1 MKIAQANVNMVS
13 NNRYYEENS
22 VTVQTG
28 LVTKGSFL
36 ESLNDQEKKMDS
48 LELSKTSG
56 EDEAV
61 SSQSYS
67 SLKPSKTEQIS
78 KIGSTLEDQISEIR
92 STLLSRILQ
101 LLELLGGDNK
111 SKYYTKTLGEASGL
125 LENNSYVSV
134 TTIEQLHI
142 EEEQTT
148 FSGQGMAL
156 TEDGRTIDFNV
167 QFSMSRR
174 LCEYAG
180 ISVATKGHY
189 LDPLVIN
196 VGSDVTSISDQTFY
210 FDLDSDGQEE
220 KISNL
225 GEGSGF
231 LALDKNGDGKIN
243 NGLELFGT
251 KSGNGFKDL
260 AMYDK
265 DGNGWIDE
273 NDEVYEHLRVWLRDE
288 DGKDRLLSLS
298 EADVGAIY
306 LGSAETEFTQYNS
319 SFAIAGMLRA
329 SGMFLRESGGV
340 GTVQQ
345 VDMAAM

>member
-13 NNRYYEENS
+13 TNRYYEENS

-28 LVTKGSFL
+28 MVTKGSFL
-36 ESLNDQEKKMDS
+36 ENLNDQEKKMDS
-48 LELSKTSG
+48 LELSKTSD
-56 EDEAV
+56 ENEAV

-78 KIGSTLEDQISEIR
+78 RIGSTLEDQLAEIR

-101 LLELLGGDNK
+101 LLELLGGENQ
-111 SKYYTKTLGEASGL
+111 SKYYQKALGDVSGL
-125 LENNSYVSV
+125 LENNSYLSV
-134 TTIEQLHI
+134 TTIENVHI

-148 FSGQGMAL
+148 FSGQGLAL

-167 QFSMSRR
+167 EFSMSRR

-180 ISVATKGHY
+180 ISVATAGHF

-196 VGSDVTSISDQTFY
+196 VGSDVTSISDQSFY

-225 GEGSGF
+225 GAGSGF

-273 NDEVYEHLRVWLRDE
+273 SDEVYEHLRVWLRDE
-288 DGKDRLLSLS
+288 DGTDRLLSLS

-319 SFAIAGMLRA
+319 SFAVAGMLRA
-329 SGMFLRESGGV
+329 SGMFLKESGGV

>member
-13 NNRYYEENS
+13 TNRYYEENS

-28 LVTKGSFL
+28 MVTKGSFL
-36 ESLNDQEKKMDS
+36 ENLNDQEKKMDS
-48 LELSKTSG
+48 LELSKTSD
-56 EDEAV
+56 ENEAV

-78 KIGSTLEDQISEIR
+78 RIGSTLEDQLAEIR

-101 LLELLGGDNK
+101 LLELLGGENQ
-111 SKYYTKTLGEASGL
+111 SKYYQKALGDVSGL
-125 LENNSYVSV
+125 LENNSYLSV
-134 TTIEQLHI
+134 TTIENVHI

-148 FSGQGMAL
+148 FSGQGLAL

-167 QFSMSRR
+167 EFSLSRR

-180 ISVATKGHY
+180 ISVATAGHF

-196 VGSDVTSISDQTFY
+196 VGSDVTSISDQSFY

-225 GEGSGF
+225 GAGSGF

-288 DGKDRLLSLS
+288 DGTDRLLSLS

-319 SFAIAGMLRA
+319 SFAVAGMLRA
-329 SGMFLRESGGV
+329 SGMFLKESGGV
-340 GTVQQ
+340 GTLQQ

>member
-13 NNRYYEENS
+13 TNRYYEENS

-28 LVTKGSFL
+28 MVTKGSFL

-48 LELSKTSG
+48 LELSKTSD
-56 EDEAV
+56 ENEAV

-78 KIGSTLEDQISEIR
+78 RIGSTLEDQLAEIR

-101 LLELLGGDNK
+101 LLELLGGENQ
-111 SKYYTKTLGEASGL
+111 SKYYQKALGDVSGL
-125 LENNSYVSV
+125 LENNSYLSV
-134 TTIEQLHI
+134 TTIENVHI

-148 FSGQGMAL
+148 FSGQGLAL

-167 QFSMSRR
+167 EFSMSRR

-180 ISVATKGHY
+180 ISVATAGHF

-196 VGSDVTSISDQTFY
+196 VGSDVTSISDQSFY

-225 GEGSGF
+225 GAGSGF

-288 DGKDRLLSLS
+288 DGTDRLLSLS

>member
-111 SKYYTKTLGEASGL
+111 SKY
-125 LENNSYVSV
+125 
-134 TTIEQLHI
+134 
-142 EEEQTT
+142 
-148 FSGQGMAL
+148 
-156 TEDGRTIDFNV
+156 
-167 QFSMSRR
+167 
-174 LCEYAG
+174 
-180 ISVATKGHY
+180 
-189 LDPLVIN
+189 
-196 VGSDVTSISDQTFY
+196 
-210 FDLDSDGQEE
+210 
-220 KISNL
+220 
-225 GEGSGF
+225 
-231 LALDKNGDGKIN
+231 
-243 NGLELFGT
+243 
-251 KSGNGFKDL
+251 
-260 AMYDK
+260 
-265 DGNGWIDE
+265 
-273 NDEVYEHLRVWLRDE
+273 
-288 DGKDRLLSLS
+288 
-298 EADVGAIY
+298 
-306 LGSAETEFTQYNS
+306 
-319 SFAIAGMLRA
+319 
-329 SGMFLRESGGV
+329 
-340 GTVQQ
+340 
-345 VDMAAM
+345 

>member
-13 NNRYYEENS
+13 TNRYYEENS

-28 LVTKGSFL
+28 MVTKGSFL

-48 LELSKTSG
+48 LELSKTSD
-56 EDEAV
+56 ENEAV

-78 KIGSTLEDQISEIR
+78 RIGSTLEDQLAEIR

-101 LLELLGGDNK
+101 LLELLGGENQ
-111 SKYYTKTLGEASGL
+111 SKYYQKALGDVSGL
-125 LENNSYVSV
+125 LENNSYLSV
-134 TTIEQLHI
+134 TTIENVHI

-148 FSGQGMAL
+148 FSGQGLAL

-167 QFSMSRR
+167 EFSMSRR

-180 ISVATKGHY
+180 ISVATAGHF

-196 VGSDVTSISDQTFY
+196 VGSDVTSISDQSFY

-225 GEGSGF
+225 GAGSGF

-288 DGKDRLLSLS
+288 GGTDRLLSLS

-319 SFAIAGMLRA
+319 SFAVAGMLRA
-329 SGMFLRESGGV
+329 SGMFLKESGGV
-340 GTVQQ
+340 GTLQQ

>member
-1 MKIAQANVNMVS
+1 
-13 NNRYYEENS
+13 
-22 VTVQTG
+22 
-28 LVTKGSFL
+28 
-36 ESLNDQEKKMDS
+36 
-48 LELSKTSG
+48 
-56 EDEAV
+56 
-61 SSQSYS
+61 
-67 SLKPSKTEQIS
+67 
-78 KIGSTLEDQISEIR
+78 
-92 STLLSRILQ
+92 
-101 LLELLGGDNK
+101 
-111 SKYYTKTLGEASGL
+111 
-125 LENNSYVSV
+125 
-134 TTIEQLHI
+134 
-142 EEEQTT
+142 
-148 FSGQGMAL
+148 
-156 TEDGRTIDFNV
+156 
-167 QFSMSRR
+167 MSRR

-243 NGLELFGT
+243 NGSELFGT

>member
-13 NNRYYEENS
+13 TNRYYEENS

-28 LVTKGSFL
+28 MVTKGSFL

-48 LELSKTSG
+48 LELSKTSD
-56 EDEAV
+56 ENEAV

-78 KIGSTLEDQISEIR
+78 RIGSTLEDQFAEIR

-101 LLELLGGDNK
+101 LLELLGGENQ
-111 SKYYTKTLGEASGL
+111 SKYYQKALGDVSGL
-125 LENNSYVSV
+125 LENNSYLSV
-134 TTIEQLHI
+134 TTIENVHI

-148 FSGQGMAL
+148 FSGQGLAL

-167 QFSMSRR
+167 EFSMSRR

-180 ISVATKGHY
+180 ISVATAGHF

-196 VGSDVTSISDQTFY
+196 VGSDVTSISDQSFY

-225 GEGSGF
+225 GAGSGF

-288 DGKDRLLSLS
+288 GGTDRLLSLS

-319 SFAIAGMLRA
+319 SFAVAGMLRA
-329 SGMFLRESGGV
+329 SGMFLKESGGV
-340 GTVQQ
+340 GTLQQ